1 MHLAWRALVVAALI
15 PASPATAYADC
26 QAHSPNHST
35 AVIELYTSE
44 GCDSCPPA
52 DRWLSSLSNQKLGD
66 RAVALA
72 LHVDYWDRLG
82 WKDRFGSAGFSQRQR
97 AESARSGG
105 EFVYTPQV
113 LLQGRDFPQ
122 WQAGGAAFE
131 QAIAAVNARPA
142 RAVLDLVVHPREGN
156 IVDLELSARV
166 TDARERA
173 DAVIALALVQSGLA
187 SDVKAGENAG
197 KRLHHDHVVRQWRQ
211 AIALDSSGAGS
222 GKLSLVLPADPG
234 PLSVVLLAENA
245 RTGDV
250 LQALEMPLCAA
261 R

>member
-15 PASPATAYADC
+15 PGSPATAYADC

-35 AVIELYTSE
+35 ALIELYTSE

-52 DRWLSSLSNQKLGD
+52 DRWLSSLSKEKLGD
-66 RAVALA
+66 RAVAVA

-82 WKDRFGSAGFSQRQR
+82 WKDRFGSAGFSERQR
-97 AESARSGG
+97 TESARSGG
-105 EFVYTPQV
+105 EFVYTPQI

-122 WQAGGAAFE
+122 WQSGDAFE
-131 QAIAAVNARPA
+131 RAIAAVNARPA
-142 RAVLDLVVHPREGN
+142 RAVLDLVVHPRDGSV
-156 IVDLELSARV
+156 VDVDLSARV
-166 TDARERA
+166 TDVRERK

-211 AIALDSSGAGS
+211 AIPLDSSGAGA
-222 GKLSLVLPADPG
+222 GKLSLAVPADPG
-234 PLSVVLLAENA
+234 PLSVVVLAENA

-250 LQALEMPLCAA
+250 LQALELPLCAA